1 MIKKLLLIFI
11 GIFLLF
17 NSSFAKGKIKPCL
30 QEYTLAVLPVVNL
43 SGLDQR
49 TLEAVSNAIKDELK
63 KKYPPK
69 KTKVRFIANDA
80 INEVMAAQPF
90 ENSEAPTLKELVDV
104 GNSLG
109 ADRVMFISLMSS
121 NDKESG
127 FMVIVGAGTIRANVT
142 MKQKLVDVNKGT
154 FIYNANT
161 VSKGAS
167 NSVNFWRIGSPS
179 KIRAVKKSVAN
190 AMKQFL
196 MSFDQD
202 GD

>member
-1 MIKKLLLIFI
+1 
-11 GIFLLF
+11 
-17 NSSFAKGKIKPCL
+17 AKGKIKPCL

-43 SGLDQR
+43 SGLGQR

-80 INEVMAAQPF
+80 INEVMAVQPF